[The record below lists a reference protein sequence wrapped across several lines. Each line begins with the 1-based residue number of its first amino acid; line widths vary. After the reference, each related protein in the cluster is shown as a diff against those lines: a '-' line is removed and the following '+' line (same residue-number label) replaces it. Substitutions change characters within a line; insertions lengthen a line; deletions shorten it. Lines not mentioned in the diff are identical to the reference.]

1 MIKEKKVRGLIAE
14 ALDGTDQFL
23 VDLRIGVDN
32 HIFVEIDD
40 RVGSIS
46 ITDCVR
52 VSRAVEHNLDRD
64 ETDFKLDVTSP
75 GLDKAFKV
83 HEQYVKNVGR
93 HVKVRPTVGKT
104 IEGLLK
110 EVDEEK
116 VTVMTREKRRI
127 EGRKSK
133 EWVEEDH
140 VFAFTDIEETK
151 IVISFK

>member
-14 ALDGTDQFL
+14 AMDGTEQFL
-23 VDLRIGVDN
+23 VDLKIGVDN

-46 ITDCVR
+46 ISDCMR
-52 VSRAVEHNLDRD
+52 VSRAVEHNLDRE

-75 GLDKAFKV
+75 GLDKPFKV

-93 HVKVRPTVGKT
+93 SVKVRREGGKT
-104 IEGLLK
+104 IEGELIAVTELDITLK
-110 EVDEEK
+110 
-116 VTVMTREKRRI
+116 TREKRRI

-133 EWVEEDH
+133 EWVEEEH
-140 VFAFTDIEETK
+140 LIPFTEIEETK
-151 IVISFK
+151 IVITFK

>member
-1 MIKEKKVRGLIAE
+1 MEETEL
-14 ALDGTDQFL
+14 FL
-23 VDLRIGVDN
+23 VDLRIAPDN
-32 HIFVEIDD
+32 GIFVEIDD
-40 RVGSIS
+40 RVGSVSIS
-46 ITDCVR
+46 DCMK
-52 VSRAVEHNLDRD
+52 VSRAVEHNLDRE

-93 HVKVRPTVGKT
+93 NVNVKLINGKP

-110 EVDEEK
+110 AVDEEK
-116 VTVMTREKRRI
+116 ITVMTREKRRI

-140 VFAFTDIEETK
+140 LLTFENIRETK